1 MTNAGRPPYW
11 RYSERI
17 SGVFGQA
24 FGRKKSLT
32 GGFVICPKYSV
43 SSYFVLRHAK
53 YVYDCEKPAFASQHR
68 IFGLVNASARKIT
81 SGWCFLTVRMTQC
94 QNGSGFVCGLST
106 RKTRMPLSIQKR
118 KMPTSSFQRSA
129 HASLSK

>member
-1 MTNAGRPPYW
+1 MMNAGLPPYW
-11 RYSERI
+11 RYSVRI

-32 GGFVICPKYSV
+32 GGFVICSKYSV

-53 YVYDCEKPAFASQHR
+53 YVYDCENPALASQYM

-81 SGWCFLTVRMTQC
+81 SGWCFLTVRITQC
-94 QNGSGFVCGLST
+94 QNGSGLVWGLST
-106 RKTRMPLSIQKR
+106 RKMRTPLSIQKR
-118 KMPTSSFQRSA
+118 KMPQSSFQRSA
-129 HASLSK
+129 QSSLSK